1 MLGAL
6 RAGGAAH
13 GARNSDATSQKRRL
27 GRGVWRGGHGK
38 HFRRANHQR
47 IGEVHLVA
55 RRYFLRAHLCI
66 IDPLCPSEHS
76 G

>member
-1 MLGAL
+1 MPGAL
-6 RAGGAAH
+6 RARGAAH
-13 GARNSDATSQKRRL
+13 GARNSDATPEKRRL

-47 IGEVHLVA
+47 FGEVHLVA